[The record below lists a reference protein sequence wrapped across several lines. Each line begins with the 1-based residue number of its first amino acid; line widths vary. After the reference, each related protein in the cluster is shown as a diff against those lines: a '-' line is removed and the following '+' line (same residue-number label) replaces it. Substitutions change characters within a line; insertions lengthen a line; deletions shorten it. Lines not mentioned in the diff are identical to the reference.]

1 MCGIF
6 GWISSSAVDSN
17 LPERFCELL
26 RHRGPDSAGYLD
38 IGQNSVIGM
47 TRLAINDLNVTGN
60 QPISDAVTGVS
71 IVMNGEIYN
80 FKSLRRTLVNL
91 GHKFQ
96 GTSDTEVV
104 LRSYIQ
110 WKGDYLDK
118 IEGMFAI
125 AIWDPREREILL
137 SRDRFGQK
145 PLYYI
150 YTKELFAFSSEA
162 SALSK
167 VFPQIA
173 VLNPGYLSNYL
184 AHGYVNN
191 NVELFK
197 TIDELPPSCFLSLK
211 HGKIKIEKYWTY
223 IEKFI
228 NKTGNSYSTAVQ
240 NIDNLINDSVREQFQ
255 TSDVEV
261 GILLSS
267 GIDSS
272 IIAKKSLTIE
282 PRTLLFTLGFSDAKF
297 DESYKVKEV
306 FSNYKNQLIVKSIDY
321 DFSLIKQAIKG
332 LDVPIGDTSVIAMHA
347 ITDLASKYV
356 KTCLTGDGADEIF
369 AGYSTYQA
377 TILNE
382 NLSSFRFPKQTLAR
396 LLDKIP
402 KKTGNV
408 PISYKLKSFLQWCN
422 RDSMLAHQNWR
433 RIFTDSE
440 IYRLTGI
447 NPLLSENYKISK
459 LFESDNLDL
468 LERCLIHDISTWL
481 PNDILIK
488 TDRVAM
494 SNSLELRAPY
504 LGRKLVEYAA
514 SLPIEFKYHRF
525 EGKKILKDVY
535 KSEIGVIG
543 KYPSKKGFGSP
554 VSQWILDHP
563 NDFQEAITISNLFEN
578 SELDILF
585 REHKS
590 HRKDNGQKIYS
601 LLVYAMWKKNFEMK
615 G

>member
-6 GWISSSAVDSN
+6 GWISSSAVEAN
-17 LPERFCELL
+17 LPARFCELL
-26 RHRGPDSAGYLD
+26 RHRGPDSEGYLE

-47 TRLAINDLNVTGN
+47 TRLAINDLGKTGD
-60 QPISDAVTGVS
+60 QPMSDAITGVS

-80 FKSLRRTLVNL
+80 FKSLRQTLVNL

-125 AIWDPREREILL
+125 AIWDPRERELLL

-173 VLNPGYLSNYL
+173 ALNPEYLANYL

-191 NVELFK
+191 NIDLFK
-197 TIDELPPSCFLSLK
+197 TIHELPPSCFLSLH
-211 HGKIKIEKYWTY
+211 HGKIEIEKYWKY
-223 IEKFI
+223 IKKFI
-228 NKTGNSYSTAVQ
+228 NKTEDSFSNAVQ
-240 NIDNLINDSVREQFQ
+240 NIDNLIDDSIRQQIQ

-261 GILLSS
+261 GVLLSS

-282 PRTLLFTLGFSDAKF
+282 PRTLLFTLGFSNSKF
-297 DESYKVKEV
+297 DESHKVKEI

-321 DFSLIKQAIKG
+321 DFSLVKQAIKG
-332 LDVPIGDTSVIAMHA
+332 LDVPIGDTSVIALHA
-347 ITDLASKYV
+347 ITDLASQHV

-382 NLSSFRFPKQTLAR
+382 NLSSFPFPKQVLAR
-396 LLDKIP
+396 LLDKLP
-402 KKTGNV
+402 KKAGNV
-408 PISYKLKSFLQWCN
+408 TMSYKLKSFLQWCN
-422 RDSMLAHQNWR
+422 PDSMLAHQNWR

-440 IYRLTGI
+440 IYRLTGTY
-447 NPLLSENYKISK
+447 PLLSENHKISQ

-468 LERCLIHDISTWL
+468 LEKCLIHDVSTWL

-504 LGRKLVEYAA
+504 LSRRLVEYAA
-514 SLPIEFKYHRF
+514 SLPIKFKYHRF

-543 KYPSKKGFGSP
+543 KYPRKKGFGSP

-563 NDFQEAITISNLFEN
+563 NDFQEAITSSNLFEN
-578 SELDILF
+578 SELDTLF
-585 REHKS
+585 KEHKS
-590 HRKDNGQKIYS
+590 NRKDNGQKIYS
-601 LLVYAMWKKNFEMK
+601 LLVYAMWRKNFEMK

>member
-6 GWISSSAVDSN
+6 GWISSGAVEAN
-17 LPERFCELL
+17 LPARFCELL
-26 RHRGPDSAGYLD
+26 RHRGPDSEGFLE

-47 TRLAINDLNVTGN
+47 TRLAINDLNTTGN
-60 QPISDAVTGVS
+60 QPITDATTGVS

-80 FKSLRRTLVNL
+80 FKSLRQTLVNL
-91 GHKFQ
+91 GHNFQ

-110 WKGDYLDK
+110 WNVGYLDK

-125 AIWDPREREILL
+125 AIWDPRESEILL

-167 VFPQIA
+167 VFPKNA
-173 VLNPGYLSNYL
+173 ALNPEYLSNYL

-197 TIDELPPSCFLSLK
+197 TIDELPPSSFLSFYK
-211 HGKIKIEKYWTY
+211 GKIKIEKYWTY

-228 NKTGNSYSTAVQ
+228 KKTEDSFSNAVQ
-240 NIDNLINDSVREQFQ
+240 NIDNLIENSIREQIQ
-255 TSDVEV
+255 ASDVEV
-261 GILLSS
+261 GVLLSS

-272 IIAKKSLTIE
+272 IIAKKSLAIE
-282 PRTLLFTLGFSDAKF
+282 PRTLLFTLGFSDSKF
-297 DESYKVKEV
+297 DESHKVKKI
-306 FSNYKNQLIVKSIDY
+306 FANYRNQLFVKSIDY
-321 DFSLIKQAIKG
+321 DFSLIKEAIKG
-332 LDVPIGDTSVIAMHA
+332 LDVPIGDTSVIALHA
-347 ITDLASKYV
+347 ITDLASQHV

-382 NLSSFRFPKQTLAR
+382 NISSFSLPKQALAR
-396 LLDKIP
+396 LLDKLP
-402 KKTGNV
+402 KKAGNV
-408 PISYKLKSFLQWCN
+408 TMSYKLKSFLQWCN
-422 RDSMLAHQNWR
+422 QDSMLAHQNWR

-447 NPLLSENYKISK
+447 NPLLSESHKISQ
-459 LFESDNLDL
+459 LFETDNLDL
-468 LERCLIHDISTWL
+468 LEKCLIHDVSTWL

-504 LGRKLVEYAA
+504 LSQKIVEYAA
-514 SLPIEFKYHRF
+514 SLPIQFKHHRF
-525 EGKKILKDVY
+525 ESKIILKDVY

-543 KYPSKKGFGSP
+543 KYPLKRDLVAQFRNGFWTTQMIFKK
-554 VSQWILDHP
+554 Q
-563 NDFQEAITISNLFEN
+563 
-578 SELDILF
+578 
-585 REHKS
+585 
-590 HRKDNGQKIYS
+590 
-601 LLVYAMWKKNFEMK
+601 
-615 G
+615 